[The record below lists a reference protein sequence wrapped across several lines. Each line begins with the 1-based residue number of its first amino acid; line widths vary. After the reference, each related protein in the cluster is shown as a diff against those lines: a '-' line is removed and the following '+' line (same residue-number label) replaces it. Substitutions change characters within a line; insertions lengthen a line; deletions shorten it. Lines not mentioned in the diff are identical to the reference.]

1 MNFKNGILA
10 VLVSVF
16 FIITLTNISEAQEHI
31 NFKHITIENGLSQS
45 NAQTIY
51 QDSNGYIWIG
61 TNEGLN
67 RYNGFEMKVY
77 KSDKD
82 KKNTIINNYI
92 LSIQED
98 NEKNLWVGTNK
109 GISKINL
116 ETEEITNYEH
126 DEDGNTFFKVRSILL
141 TKRGTVL
148 VITQD
153 NVYMYDR
160 EFDKFKVSLSEE
172 DVFSKEDVMDIEED
186 NFHNIWI

>member
-77 KSDKD
+77 KADKD

-109 GISKINL
+109 G
-116 ETEEITNYEH
+116 
-126 DEDGNTFFKVRSILL
+126 
-141 TKRGTVL
+141 
-148 VITQD
+148 
-153 NVYMYDR
+153 
-160 EFDKFKVSLSEE
+160 
-172 DVFSKEDVMDIEED
+172 
-186 NFHNIWI
+186 

>member
-77 KSDKD
+77 KADKD

-116 ETEEITNYEH
+116 
-126 DEDGNTFFKVRSILL
+126 
-141 TKRGTVL
+141 
-148 VITQD
+148 
-153 NVYMYDR
+153 
-160 EFDKFKVSLSEE
+160 
-172 DVFSKEDVMDIEED
+172 
-186 NFHNIWI
+186 

>member
-98 NEKNLWVGTNK
+98 NEKNLG
-109 GISKINL
+109 L
-116 ETEEITNYEH
+116 EQI
-126 DEDGNTFFKVRSILL
+126 
-141 TKRGTVL
+141 RG
-148 VITQD
+148 
-153 NVYMYDR
+153 
-160 EFDKFKVSLSEE
+160 
-172 DVFSKEDVMDIEED
+172 
-186 NFHNIWI
+186 